1 MANVYKIS
9 GEKAIIQLLHNSRD
23 LRENSKNI
31 DYSLS
36 KNNYHLFKNTDP
48 DFINIRNRGITK
60 LSEMLRAMYA
70 DKLSKMKVNKK
81 AGTRTMAEWVIT
93 APTSLSTDEE
103 RKFFQVAFSFVSNR
117 YGPANIIGGSVHYD
131 EPGARP
137 HIHIDFIPAVPE
149 LAKDKTLTKKL
160 QAERDSILK
169 KLEANPNITV
179 GELRAKK
186 EEIKRVFHDKIV
198 RAPREP
204 TGRMKVASREVINIA
219 DLRTFHPDFQ
229 KLCMKE
235 FGRDIGVFTG
245 VTRNRGGNKSRGA
258 FLQERAERERDLI
271 AQKAARYQ
279 NAVEHFRRVKA
290 PGLSIDKFASQFGGP
305 ATPQHMVEDAKA
317 MVMKMEKQE
326 AAGRIREKEYS
337 KGREIER

>member
-9 GEKAIIQLLHNSRD
+9 GEKAIIQLLHNSRN
-23 LRENSKNI
+23 LKENAKNI

-36 KNNYHLFKNTDP
+36 KNNYHLFKNSDP
-48 DFINIRNRGITK
+48 DFINIRGRGITK
-60 LSEMLRAMYA
+60 SCEILRAMYA

-93 APTSLSTDEE
+93 APTSLSADEE
-103 RKFFQVAFSFVSNR
+103 RKFFHVAFSFVSNR

-149 LAKDKTLTKKL
+149 LAKDKSLTKKL
-160 QAERDSILK
+160 QEERDSLLK
-169 KLEANPNITV
+169 ELEKNPNITI

-186 EEIKRVFHDKIV
+186 EKIKLEFHDKIIK
-198 RAPREP
+198 APKTP
-204 TGRMKVASREVINIA
+204 TGRMKVAAREVITIN

-245 VTRNRGGNKSRGA
+245 VTRSRGGNKSRGA

-279 NAVEHFRRVKA
+279 NAVEHFRRVNA
-290 PGLSIDKFASQFGGP
+290 PGLSLDQFASQFSGP
-305 ATPQHMVEDAKA
+305 ATPAHMVEEAKEA
-317 MVMKMEKQE
+317 VMKMERKE
-326 AAGRIREKEYS
+326 ASGRTREKEYS